1 MSLQYF
7 APAFP
12 SRAKTTTYIWH
23 IGCSLRLKQN
33 RGVSQ
38 LSQPEL
44 KFDFELPGFI
54 REAKSE
60 QARGYRKAWKYLKYP
75 LFASLLAVTVLAMPG
90 LVYQTEKVEIFAGAP
105 KQANP
110 RDAGDAK
117 KTIAEIKTLLAR
129 LDEKTTALSNRIALI
144 ETNLYRSRAAA
155 LGFKNPSIWSVSFD
169 GTQPPQQFVF
179 ESRDKKPQQLTLK
192 VLSSTKDAIV
202 FDVTGSV
209 DNAETK
215 AAKITQPLKVGVPVE
230 MTRDIEA
237 EGMRQIYMSVVEIP
251 NKETAIIAVGPKE

>member
-1 MSLQYF
+1 
-7 APAFP
+7 
-12 SRAKTTTYIWH
+12 
-23 IGCSLRLKQN
+23 
-33 RGVSQ
+33 
-38 LSQPEL
+38 
-44 KFDFELPGFI
+44 
-54 REAKSE
+54 
-60 QARGYRKAWKYLKYP
+60 
-75 LFASLLAVTVLAMPG
+75 
-90 LVYQTEKVEIFAGAP
+90 
-105 KQANP
+105 
-110 RDAGDAK
+110 
-117 KTIAEIKTLLAR
+117 
-129 LDEKTTALSNRIALI
+129 
-144 ETNLYRSRAAA
+144 
-155 LGFKNPSIWSVSFD
+155 VSFD